1 MNTPQPATV
10 EELQSVVLS
19 GRELLP
25 AGGGSKPALSTPVN
39 GATRLDMGRLAG
51 IIEYDPGEYTFTA
64 YAGTPVQQVVATL
77 AEHGQYLPFDP
88 ILVKKGATL
97 GGMVA
102 ANTSGSGR
110 YRYGGVRD
118 FILGVHFV
126 DGQGQLVRSGG
137 KVVKNSAGFDL
148 PKFMVG
154 SLGRFGILVDV
165 SFKVFPAP
173 RAYNTLTVIYPGLE
187 PALQAIYRL
196 ATMSFD
202 IDALDLE
209 PGQNGQVA
217 LLFRIGGLPE
227 ALPGRMARLQQFL
240 KAESQSSDAQVM
252 AGPDEAALWERVREL
267 SWVPAGMSLVKV
279 PLSPRQIPAV
289 EELLAPVLLARRYSA
304 GGNVAWLAVAE
315 LNTLNSALNRLGLAG
330 LVLFGPPGRPYVGAR
345 KGLSLARRVK
355 QALDPSGKFLEI

>member
-1 MNTPQPATV
+1 MSSLQPTTV
-10 EELQSVVLS
+10 EELQSIVLS
-19 GRELLP
+19 GRNLLP
-25 AGGGSKPALSTPVN
+25 VGGGSKPALSTPVN
-39 GATRLDMGRLAG
+39 GAIRLDMSRLAG

-64 YAGTPVQQVVATL
+64 YAGTPVQQVAAAL
-77 AEHGQYLPFDP
+77 AEHSQYLPFDP
-88 ILVKKGATL
+88 ILAKKGATL
-97 GGMVA
+97 GGVVA

-126 DGQGQLVRSGG
+126 DGQGQLVRGGG

-154 SLGRFGILVDV
+154 SLGRFGVLVDV

-173 RAYNTLTVIYPGLE
+173 RAYSSLKVAYPGLE

-196 ATMSFD
+196 ATASFD

-209 PGQNGQVA
+209 PGQGGQFY

-227 ALPGRMARLQQFL
+227 ALPGRLARLQQFL
-240 KAESQSSDAQVM
+240 AAKSQLSDAQTIT
-252 AGPDEAALWERVREL
+252 GPDEAALWEQAQEL
-267 SWVPAGMSLVKV
+267 SWVSEGMSLVKAPV
-279 PLSPRQIPAV
+279 SPRQIPAL
-289 EELLAPVLLARRYSA
+289 EELLAPALLARRYSA

-330 LVLFGPPGRPYVGAR
+330 LVLIGPPGRPYIGAR
-345 KGLSLARRVK
+345 KGASLAGRVK